1 MRCISR
7 SDFFPNEFQIPL
19 RYMLLLR
26 NVWIRGCGFP
36 LPLRCTD
43 GSYMWPQ
50 THLPVH

>member
-7 SDFFPNEFQIPL
+7 SYFFPTEFQIPQP
-19 RYMLLLR
+19 MLR